1 MPPPTLVSQI
11 EVNSSNLTT
20 HFENCEAIVTVTEGS
35 WLNWAADLTAL
46 SNQLLQSTLNHE
58 LLNGE
63 IEISNADNHVEVSFL
78 FTTDTEVQ
86 LLNKNFRNK
95 DQPTNVL
102 SFPDTELTPE
112 NLKTAL
118 IFGEPL
124 LLGDIALAEEI
135 ILKEAIAQEKTATDH
150 LTHLIL
156 HGILHLLGYDHVVDS
171 DAEQMEQHEIK
182 LLAEL
187 GIQNPYL

>member
-1 MPPPTLVSQI
+1 MTQI
-11 EVNSSNLTT
+11 EVNSSNLTPR
-20 HFENCEAIVTVTEGS
+20 FENCEAIVTVSEGS

-46 SNQLLQSTLNHE
+46 SNQLLQLALNHE
-58 LLNGE
+58 LLNAE
-63 IEISNADNHVEVSFL
+63 IEFSGADNHVEVSFL
-78 FTTDTEVQ
+78 FTTDPEVQ
-86 LLNKNFRNK
+86 LLNKNFRSK

-118 IFGEPL
+118 MFDEPL
-124 LLGDIALAEEI
+124 LLGDIALAEET
-135 ILKEAIAQEKTATDH
+135 ILKEAIAQEKTAPDH

-171 DAEQMEQHEIK
+171 DAEQMEQLEIK

>member
-1 MPPPTLVSQI
+1 MSQKD
-11 EVNSSNLTT
+11 VNSSNLTKS
-20 HFENCEAIVTVTEGS
+20 FENCEAIVTVSEGS
-35 WLNWAADLTAL
+35 WLNWPSDLAEL
-46 SNQLLQSTLNHE
+46 SNALLKQVLTHEQSD
-58 LLNGE
+58 GK
-63 IEISNADNHVEVSFL
+63 IEINGTDNQVEVSFL

-102 SFPDTELTPE
+102 SFPDTELTSE
-112 NLKTAL
+112 NLKSAL
-118 IFGEPL
+118 MFGEPL
-124 LLGDIALAEEI
+124 SLGDIALAEDT
-135 ILKEAIAQEKTATDH
+135 ILKEAIAQKKTAIDH

-171 DAEQMEQHEIK
+171 EAEQMEQYEIK

-187 GIQNPYL
+187 GIQNPYI

>member
-1 MPPPTLVSQI
+1 MSQK

-20 HFENCEAIVTVTEGS
+20 HFENCEAIVTASDGS
-35 WLNWAADLTAL
+35 WLNWAADLAAL
-46 SNQLLQSTLNHE
+46 SNQLLQLALNHE

-63 IEISNADNHVEVSFL
+63 IEFSGADNHVEVSFL

-86 LLNKNFRNK
+86 LLNKKFRNK
-95 DQPTNVL
+95 DLPTNVL
-102 SFPDTELTPE
+102 SFPDTELTPK

-118 IFGEPL
+118 MFSEPL
-124 LLGDIALAEEI
+124 LLGDIALAEDT
-135 ILKEAIAQEKTATDH
+135 ILKEAIAQEKTAIDH

-171 DAEQMEQHEIK
+171 EAEQMEQHEIK